1 MYILT
6 IEPKNAQAVGSY
18 FNQWLRDNYTFDGI
32 GYFSNKVNIT
42 FQDEPIQSIKTEI
55 IEKYNSLTTS
65 DIIPTYEIKKAYTPK
80 QQDGVNYYD
89 DVRAGVALE
98 YMGGQLTE
106 GKANYIENKL
116 KVVKSMILTGDWVT
130 GQYEITNNVLVNGVV
145 SAEDIANGYTQQ
157 RHDEIKDYIDIYV
170 QTHY

>member
-6 IEPKNAQAVGSY
+6 IEPTNAQAVGSY
-18 FNQWLRDNYTFDGI
+18 FNKWLRDTYTFDGI
-32 GYFSNKVNIT
+32 GYFSNKVDIT
-42 FQDEPIQSIKTEI
+42 FQDEPIESIKTEI

-65 DIIPTYEIKKAYTPK
+65 DIIPTYEIKKAYTPR
-80 QQDGVNYYD
+80 QQDGVDYYA

-98 YMGGQLTE
+98 FINGELTE
-106 GKANYIENKL
+106 GNANYIENKL
-116 KVVKSMILTGDWVT
+116 KVVKCMILTGDWVT
-130 GQYEITNNVLVNGVV
+130 GQYEITNNVLINGVV

-157 RHDEIKDYIDIYV
+157 RHNEIKDYIDVYV